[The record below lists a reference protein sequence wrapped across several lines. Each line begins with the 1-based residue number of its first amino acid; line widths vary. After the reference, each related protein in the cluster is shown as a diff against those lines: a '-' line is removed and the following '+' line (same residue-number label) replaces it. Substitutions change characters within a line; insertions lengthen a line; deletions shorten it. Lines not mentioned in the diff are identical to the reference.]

1 MSLQLH
7 NTLTRRIDPFVPLT
21 PGRATLYTCGP
32 TIYNYAH
39 IGNFRTFLFEDLLR
53 RWLEASGYDVFH
65 IMNLTDVDDRT
76 IAAAVKQG
84 VPLRQHVDP
93 FARAFE
99 EDRDWLRIRPPHAQP
114 RATEYIGPMIELIS
128 GLLEKGVAYKGED
141 GSVYFAIARFPAYG
155 RLSQLD
161 RRELRAGASER
172 VSADEYAKEDARDFV
187 LWKAVKP
194 EDEAVGAAWDA
205 PFGRGRPGWHIE
217 CSAMAL
223 ELIRRK
229 WGVDVLDIH
238 AGAVDLIFPHHED
251 EIAQSCAYTGREE
264 FARFW
269 LHGEFLD
276 VGGTKMSKRYGNI
289 LTVRD
294 LREQGA
300 DAGAV
305 RHLLFNTHYRQK
317 LDWRDEALAAAR
329 EGSARLGAFR
339 DRLELVGGEVD
350 DAEAQ
355 AAVERFRTAFAG
367 ALDNDLNAPEALAA
381 LHVLVREGNR
391 RLDEGGRLGPGFR
404 AAWSLADEVLA
415 VAPSARARTVAAE
428 ALAVAEED
436 GIPVRPPEVPP
447 PDFAD
452 GEGWALR
459 WAAVRATEKRAR
471 NFGEADRIR
480 DLLKEAGW
488 EIRDRRDGAI
498 EVVKRRSVVGLA
510 PSIRRAVLT
519 SVSGLYGFARN
530 AHCILSSKAE
540 SARPSTHPETNRTG
554 MRG

>member
-1 MSLQLH
+1 MTLRLH
-7 NTLTRRIDPFVPLT
+7 NTLTRRIEPFVPLN
-21 PGRATLYTCGP
+21 PGRASLYTCGP

-53 RWLEASGYDVFH
+53 RWLEASGYEVFH

-76 IAAAVKQG
+76 IAAAVGKG
-84 VPLRQHVDP
+84 VSLREQVDP

-114 RATEYIGPMIELIS
+114 RATEYIGSMIDMIQ
-128 GLLEKGVAYKGED
+128 GLLDRGVAYRGED

-161 RRELRAGASER
+161 RRELRAGGSER

-187 LWKAVKP
+187 LWKAARR

-223 ELIRRK
+223 ELIRRR

-251 EIAQSCAYTGREE
+251 EIAQSCAYTGKDE
-264 FARFW
+264 FARVW
-269 LHGEFLD
+269 VHGEFLD
-276 VGGTKMSKRYGNI
+276 LAGTKMSKRYGNI
-289 LTVRD
+289 LTARD

-300 DAGAV
+300 DPGAI

-317 LDWRDEALAAAR
+317 LDWSDAALAAAH

-339 DRLELVGGEVD
+339 DRLELAAGRED
-350 DAEAQ
+350 DP
-355 AAVERFRTAFAG
+355 AAAAAADRFRTAYAA
-367 ALDNDLNAPEALAA
+367 ALNDDLNAPEALGA

-391 RLDEGGRLGPGFR
+391 LLDEGRRLGPAFQ
-404 AAWSLADEVLA
+404 AAWALADDVLA
-415 VAPSARARTVAAE
+415 VAPSGRARTVTAD

-447 PDFAD
+447 PDPAD
-452 GEGWALR
+452 AEAWAFR

-471 NFGEADRIR
+471 NFAEADRIR
-480 DLLKEAGW
+480 ELLRGAGW

-498 EVVKRRSVVGLA
+498 EVV
-510 PSIRRAVLT
+510 RRA
-519 SVSGLYGFARN
+519 GGGGGA
-530 AHCILSSKAE
+530 AAGGPP
-540 SARPSTHPETNRTG
+540 AA
-554 MRG
+554 